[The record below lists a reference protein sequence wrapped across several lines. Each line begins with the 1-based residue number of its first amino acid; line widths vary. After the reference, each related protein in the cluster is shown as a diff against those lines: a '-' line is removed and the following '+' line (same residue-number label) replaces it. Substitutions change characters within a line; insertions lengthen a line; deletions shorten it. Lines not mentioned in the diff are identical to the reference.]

1 MRFAIS
7 ALLTVSAMFASFSA
21 LAQSVDVEGT
31 ITDVSTA
38 ELTISLNDGQVYQA
52 PSEFNFEGLE
62 SGVKVLVFYTE
73 VNGKRM
79 INDLELV
86 E

>member
-7 ALLTVSAMFASFSA
+7 ALLAVSAMLAPFAA
-21 LAQSVDVEGT
+21 VAQSADVEAV

-38 ELTISLNDGQVYQA
+38 ELTISLDDGQIYQA

-73 VNGKRM
+73 IDGKRM
-79 INDLELV
+79 INDLELLD
-86 E
+86 

>member
-1 MRFAIS
+1 M
-7 ALLTVSAMFASFSA
+7 
-21 LAQSVDVEGT
+21 
-31 ITDVSTA
+31 TDKT
-38 ELTISLNDGQVYQA
+38 YQA

>member
-7 ALLTVSAMFASFSA
+7 ALLGVSAMLAPFASW
-21 LAQSVDVEGT
+21 AQSADVEAT

-38 ELTISLNDGQVYQA
+38 QLTISLDDGKVYQA

-73 VNGKRM
+73 VDGKRM
-79 INDLELV
+79 INDLELIN
-86 E
+86 

>member
-7 ALLTVSAMFASFSA
+7 ALLTVSAMLSPFSA
-21 LAQSVDVEGT
+21 WAQSADVEAM
-31 ITDVSTA
+31 ITEVSTA
-38 ELTISLNDGQVYQA
+38 ELTIRLDDGKTYQA

-73 VNGKRM
+73 VDGKRM
-79 INDLELV
+79 INDLELLD
-86 E
+86 

>member
-7 ALLTVSAMFASFSA
+7 ALLAVSAMLAPFAA
-21 LAQSVDVEGT
+21 GAQSADVEAT

-38 ELTISLNDGQVYQA
+38 ELTISLDDGKIYQA

-73 VNGKRM
+73 IDGKRM
-79 INDLELV
+79 INDLELLD
-86 E
+86 

>member
-7 ALLTVSAMFASFSA
+7 ALLAVSAMLAPFAA
-21 LAQSVDVEGT
+21 RAQSADVEAT

-38 ELTISLNDGQVYQA
+38 ELTISLDDGKIYQA

-73 VNGKRM
+73 VDGKRM
-79 INDLELV
+79 INDLELLD
-86 E
+86 